1 MRRRKLDLVSPYC
14 QFRSIRSSA
23 AALLVSLLAFTMFF
37 FFGSASAAPLFPTP
51 VELVPGGEQP
61 RVAISAGGQ
70 VAAVWMHGFFTAPG
84 CCSNFHD
91 EVVAASGS
99 ALRGPWEAPEVI
111 SIPGYSMSQHSNIV
125 SGPALTASP
134 LQAHS
139 TWTSGGLDQ
148 QPSAFLGRA
157 I

>member
-1 MRRRKLDLVSPYC
+1 
-14 QFRSIRSSA
+14 
-23 AALLVSLLAFTMFF
+23 MFF
-37 FFGSASAAPLFPTP
+37 LFGSASAAPLFPTP

-61 RVAISAGGQ
+61 RVAIGADGQ
-70 VAAVWMHGFFTAPG
+70 VTAVWMHGFFTAPG

-99 ALRGPWEAPEVI
+99 ALRGLWEAPEVI

-125 SGPALTASP
+125 SGPAVTASP
-134 LQAHS
+134 LQAHFHYHYPS
-139 TWTSGGLDQ
+139 SMGTTARMDQ